1 MDSSFYLK
9 SGRMDYDEIT
19 YWNIQGINLEFINE
33 PHINTGYYKKKQAH
47 TVAIAKSGRESV
59 DNLIQSVL
67 TAITEFQKAET
78 KEKIRVAFELVEKE
92 VTDLHKRISQGI
104 QTTKEKNQLLP
115 PEERR
120 LEGERAFSSEQK
132 NQWK

>member
-1 MDSSFYLK
+1 M
-9 SGRMDYDEIT
+9 
-19 YWNIQGINLEFINE
+19 
-33 PHINTGYYKKKQAH
+33 QAQ

-78 KEKIRVAFELVEKE
+78 KEKIRVAFEQAEKE

-104 QTTKEKNQLLP
+104 QTTKEKNSCY
-115 PEERR
+115 RKR
-120 LEGERAFSSEQK
+120 NKSRSEGERVFLSGQK